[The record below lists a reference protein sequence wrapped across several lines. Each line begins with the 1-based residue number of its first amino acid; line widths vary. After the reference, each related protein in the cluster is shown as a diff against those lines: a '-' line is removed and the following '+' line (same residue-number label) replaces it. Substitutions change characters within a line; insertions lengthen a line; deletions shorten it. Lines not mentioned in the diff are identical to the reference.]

1 MGGCKKCHVLA
12 REISKKSVFRSA
24 NIEKILENRGKGVET
39 TDGSEHFEDK
49 ITRKTVRIEKN
60 FRNRGGRDAC

>member
-1 MGGCKKCHVLA
+1 M
-12 REISKKSVFRSA
+12 

-39 TDGSEHFEDK
+39 MDGSERFEDK
-49 ITRKTVRIEKN
+49 ITRKTAKIEKN